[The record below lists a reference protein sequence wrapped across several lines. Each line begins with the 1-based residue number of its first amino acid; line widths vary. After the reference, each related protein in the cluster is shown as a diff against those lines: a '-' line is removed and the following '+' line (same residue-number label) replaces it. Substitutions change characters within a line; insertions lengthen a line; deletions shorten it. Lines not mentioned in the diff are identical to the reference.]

1 MAEDDAIAEQN
12 PGTAAASADEAV
24 DIPFERPTVDVDIAC
39 VGFGPATAGFLT
51 TLSRGMA
58 AEPGLASA
66 AMLGCLPQ
74 VVCYERADDVGF
86 GVSGVVTRGRAIRAS
101 FPDFDPA
108 QIPMAVP
115 IRKEKLVYLLDP
127 VGASRRQL
135 GLRAL
140 DGFLR
145 LMRPIARVQYDA
157 VEIPWIPKFL
167 RKDEG
172 FVLSLGQ
179 FNQWVA
185 GQLLAVGNVQ
195 VWPATPVA
203 EPLVENGRVR
213 GVRLMDQGTDRE
225 GRPGPGF
232 TPGMD
237 VRVALTVVGD
247 GPVGA
252 VSQQLDAAFGMPQ
265 GHERH
270 AWALGMKMVVDLP
283 EGVDLEPGA
292 VFHTIGYPE
301 PEIFGFFYV
310 HPGKVASVG
319 IFVPSSFD
327 NPVRTVWR
335 YLQHYMQHPYLWR
348 YLRGG
353 RLRSWGAKSLEESG
367 QRGEPRL
374 AMDGCARIGEGSGTT
389 NVLTGSGVDEA
400 WYSGVL
406 LAQGVLELW
415 RTGRPFTRENLEAA
429 YVARRRA
436 SWLDGEVRVAAY
448 ARDGFER
455 GFFRGLAGM
464 ALAGLTDGR
473 LHLGYAPRPRR
484 LRSLEEAYRGKLS
497 ARVVAALREDCRLRN
512 RPLHDTV
519 MRCCGWPEIPYDDQ
533 LLMTLQDALLLGG
546 KVQAA
551 AGYRDHV
558 RFRDAQVCRACDQR
572 ICVEMCS
579 GEAIHLGEDGLPEF
593 DREKCVHCG
602 ACLWN
607 CTEIDEEGQANLVFG
622 AGAGGLHS
630 AEN

>member
-1 MAEDDAIAEQN
+1 MAEKVAQHDAGISAAHAAE
-12 PGTAAASADEAV
+12 GAADLAS
-24 DIPFERPTVDVDIAC
+24 ERPTVDVDIAC

-58 AEPGLASA
+58 AEPELTSA
-66 AMLGCLPQ
+66 AMPGCPPQ

-108 QIPMAVP
+108 QIPMAAPV
-115 IRKEKLVYLLDP
+115 KAEKLVYLLDP
-127 VGASRRQL
+127 VGASRRGL
-135 GLRAL
+135 GLRTI
-140 DGFLR
+140 DGLLR
-145 LMRPIARVQYDA
+145 VLRPKHKA

-185 GQLLAVGNVQ
+185 GQLLSMGNVQ
-195 VWPATPVA
+195 VWPGTPVA
-203 EPLVENGRVR
+203 EPLVEDGRVR

-225 GRPGPGF
+225 GRPIAGF
-232 TPGMD
+232 APGMD
-237 VRVALTVVGD
+237 VRAALTVVGD

-252 VSQQLDAAFGMPQ
+252 IAQQLDAAFGMPE
-265 GHERH
+265 GHERRT
-270 AWALGMKMVVDLP
+270 WALGMKMVVDLP
-283 EGVDLEPGA
+283 ESVDLEPGT

-310 HPGKVASVG
+310 HPGGVASVG

-327 NPVRTVWR
+327 NPARTVWR
-335 YLQHYMQHPYLWR
+335 YLQHYMQHPWLWR

-353 RLRSWGAKSLEESG
+353 KLRSWGAKSLEESG
-367 QRGEPRL
+367 LRGEPRL
-374 AMDGCARIGEGSGTT
+374 AVDGCARIGEGSGTT

-406 LAQGVLELW
+406 LAEGVLELW
-415 RTGRPFTRENLEAA
+415 RAGQPFTRENLESA
-429 YVARRRA
+429 YGSRRRA
-436 SWLDGEVRVAAY
+436 SWLDREARVAAH

-455 GFFRGLAGM
+455 GFLRGMAGM
-464 ALAGLTDGR
+464 ALAGMTRGR
-473 LHLGYAPRPRR
+473 LHLAAHTKRR
-484 LRSLEEAYRGKLS
+484 RVRSLEEVYQGKLS
-497 ARVVAALREDCRLRN
+497 ARIIEALREDCRLRN

-533 LLMTLQDALLLGG
+533 LLLSLQDALLLGG
-546 KVQAA
+546 KVQAP
-551 AGYRDHV
+551 AGYKDHV
-558 RFRDAQVCRACDQR
+558 RFRNAEVCRACEQR
-572 ICVEMCS
+572 TCVEMCS
-579 GEAIHLGEDGLPEF
+579 GEAIHLGEDGLPGF
-593 DREKCVHCG
+593 DRDKCVHCG

-607 CTEIDEEGQANLVFG
+607 CTEIDEEGQANLVFR